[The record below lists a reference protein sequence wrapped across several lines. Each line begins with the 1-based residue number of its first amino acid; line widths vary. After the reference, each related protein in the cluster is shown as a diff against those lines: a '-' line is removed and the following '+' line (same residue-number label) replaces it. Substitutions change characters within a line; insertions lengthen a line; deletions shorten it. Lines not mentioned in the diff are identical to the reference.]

1 MSSRLSTRS
10 ARSARLALAAV
21 AMVAVTATLTACG
34 PEETG
39 ADASSSSADKEAG
52 KEAGSGSSGK
62 NKGTDS
68 NTDTDTETDNDV
80 DGAKD
85 EHYGDNSGAEGD
97 NDVDG
102 AKQDYYAK
110 ECDNGD
116 LKFTVATFSEGHGY
130 YLVTAKAKSGVICFL
145 QGPPQQVMFGSDPD
159 TVAANAD
166 QGAGDQIKLK
176 GSTAAYLAV
185 KPDSADTNNGKMF
198 ESLIVSVSD
207 GGEAG
212 MLKLLETE
220 GLPVNKPIVTHWQT
234 SADAAAYPFA

>member
-1 MSSRLSTRS
+1 MSSRLATRS
-10 ARSARLALAAV
+10 GRLALAAV

-39 ADASSSSADKEAG
+39 ADAGSSSAT
-52 KEAGSGSSGK
+52 KEAGSGSAGK
-62 NKGTDS
+62 DNAGDKT
-68 NTDTDTETDNDV
+68 TAKDNDV

-85 EHYGDNSGAEGD
+85 EYYGDDGGSAGED

-102 AKQDYYAK
+102 AKQDHYAK
-110 ECDNGD
+110 KCDNGD
-116 LKFTVATFSEGHGY
+116 LNFTLATYSEGHGY
-130 YLVTAKAKSGVICFL
+130 YLVTAKAKSGVVCFL

-185 KPDSADTNNGKMF
+185 KPDSADTNDGKMF
-198 ESLIVSVSD
+198 ASLIVSVSD
-207 GGEAG
+207 DGGEAG
-212 MLKLLETE
+212 MLEISETE
-220 GLPVNKPIVTHWQT
+220 GLPVNKPIVSHWKA
-234 SADAAAYPFA
+234 SADAATRPFV